1 VLRRAVAGDGR
12 DPVGDLPD
20 RKLTDRPHTLFTAA
34 WHSAVPAD
42 LPRRTFP
49 VSSDSPADRYH
60 RRRRAPILIV
70 LLVLLVGGGIAWF
83 QVLKPV
89 PAASTSCNQP
99 GPPLVTTTSK
109 PPTSAGAS
117 GTARPTGTART
128 TARPTPTTTPI
139 VTSLGRFASHDS
151 LTGVRPADPAVVTL
165 QVYNASE
172 TPGQA
177 KTLTNELRADGF
189 TSILGGA
196 NDPLYPRN
204 DLVCTAQIRY
214 GQAGTTAARTL
225 LIVQPCAQL
234 VLDDRISDSVD
245 LAVGARYDY
254 QPLSAAVKAQL
265 KAIHD
270 AAIPPAVIEGQ
281 TAAAR
286 PQPAI
291 PPLPSTAGCD

>member
-1 VLRRAVAGDGR
+1 MS
-12 DPVGDLPD
+12 
-20 RKLTDRPHTLFTAA
+20 
-34 WHSAVPAD
+34 SA
-42 LPRRTFP
+42 
-49 VSSDSPADRYH
+49 SPADRYH

-70 LLVLLVGGGIAWF
+70 LAVLLIGGGVAWF

-89 PAASTSCNQP
+89 PAASTGCNQP
-99 GPPLVTTTSK
+99 GPAPVTTGSTPRTSAS
-109 PPTSAGAS
+109 PTSS
-117 GTARPTGTART
+117 GTAKPAGTARST
-128 TARPTPTTTPI
+128 PRSTPRSTSTTPTTPSI

-151 LTGVRPADPAVVTL
+151 LTGVRPADPATVVL
-165 QVYNASE
+165 QVFNASQ
-172 TPGQA
+172 TVGQA

-189 TSILGGA
+189 SSILAGA
-196 NDPLYPRN
+196 NDPLYPAR

-214 GQAGTTAARTL
+214 GEAGTTAARTL
-225 LIVQPCAQL
+225 LIAQPCAQL

-245 LAVGARYDY
+245 LAVGARYDF

-286 PQPAI
+286 PLPSI

>member
-1 VLRRAVAGDGR
+1 M
-12 DPVGDLPD
+12 
-20 RKLTDRPHTLFTAA
+20 
-34 WHSAVPAD
+34 
-42 LPRRTFP
+42 
-49 VSSDSPADRYH
+49 SSDSPADRYH

-70 LLVLLVGGGIAWF
+70 LAVLLIGGGVAWF

-89 PAASTSCNQP
+89 PVASTGCNQP
-99 GPPLVTTTSK
+99 NLAPLTTSSK
-109 PPTSAGAS
+109 PGTSSGAGPS
-117 GTARPTGTART
+117 GAARPTGTGRT
-128 TARPTPTTTPI
+128 TARTTPTTPTTTTPVI
-139 VTSLGRFASHDS
+139 TSLGRFASHDS

-165 QVYNASE
+165 QVFNASQ

-189 TSILGGA
+189 SSILGGS
-196 NDPLYPRN
+196 NDPLYFHG

-225 LIVQPCAQL
+225 LIVEPCAQL

-245 LAVGARYDY
+245 LAVGARYDF
-254 QPLSAAVKAQL
+254 QPLSAAAKAQL

-286 PQPAI
+286 PQPTI

>member
-1 VLRRAVAGDGR
+1 M
-12 DPVGDLPD
+12 
-20 RKLTDRPHTLFTAA
+20 
-34 WHSAVPAD
+34 
-42 LPRRTFP
+42 
-49 VSSDSPADRYH
+49 SSDSPADRYH

-70 LLVLLVGGGIAWF
+70 LAVLLIGGGVAWF

-89 PAASTSCNQP
+89 PAASTGCNQP
-99 GPPLVTTTSK
+99 GPAPVKTSSTSK
-109 PPTSAGAS
+109 ARTSAGIGTSGRATAS
-117 GTARPTGTART
+117 TAKSTPRT
-128 TARPTPTTTPI
+128 TATTPTTTPI
-139 VTSLGRFASHDS
+139 VTSLGRFAGHDS
-151 LTGVRPADPAVVTL
+151 LTGVRPADPAAIGL
-165 QVYNASE
+165 QVFNAGK

-196 NDPLYPRN
+196 NDPLYPAQ

-234 VLDDRISDSVD
+234 VLDDRISDTVD
-245 LAVGARYDY
+245 LAVGARYDFA
-254 QPLSAAVKAQL
+254 PLSAAVKAQL

-286 PQPAI
+286 PQPTI

>member
-1 VLRRAVAGDGR
+1 ML
-12 DPVGDLPD
+12 
-20 RKLTDRPHTLFTAA
+20 
-34 WHSAVPAD
+34 
-42 LPRRTFP
+42 
-49 VSSDSPADRYH
+49 
-60 RRRRAPILIV
+60 LI
-70 LLVLLVGGGIAWF
+70 GGGVAWF

-89 PAASTSCNQP
+89 PAASTSCN
-99 GPPLVTTTSK
+99 PPNLTPLPTTSK
-109 PPTSAGAS
+109 PRTSGSAVSSAAS
-117 GTARPTGTART
+117 RATGTART
-128 TARPTPTTTPI
+128 TTPRTTSRATPTTTPV

-165 QVYNASE
+165 QVFNASQ

-189 TSILGGA
+189 SSILGGS
-196 NDPLYPRN
+196 NDPLYFHG

-286 PQPAI
+286 PQPVI
-291 PPLPSTAGCD
+291 PPLPSTAGCG

>member
-1 VLRRAVAGDGR
+1 M
-12 DPVGDLPD
+12 
-20 RKLTDRPHTLFTAA
+20 
-34 WHSAVPAD
+34 
-42 LPRRTFP
+42 
-49 VSSDSPADRYH
+49 SSDSPADRYH

-70 LLVLLVGGGIAWF
+70 LAVLLIGGGVAWF

-89 PAASTSCNQP
+89 PAASTGCNQP
-99 GPPLVTTTSK
+99 GPAPVTSSSTPRTS
-109 PPTSAGAS
+109 PGVSSAGTPKAS
-117 GTARPTGTART
+117 ATKSTART
-128 TARPTPTTTPI
+128 TPMTTSI
-139 VTSLGRFASHDS
+139 NTSLGRFAAHDS
-151 LTGVRPADPAVVTL
+151 LTGVRPADPATIVL
-165 QVYNASE
+165 QVFNASK

-177 KTLTNELRADGF
+177 KTLTNELRSDGF

-196 NDPLYPRN
+196 NDPLYPAS

-245 LAVGARYDY
+245 LSVGGRYDY
-254 QPLSAAVKAQL
+254 QPLTAAMKAQL

-270 AAIPPAVIEGQ
+270 ASIPPAVIEGQ

-286 PQPAI
+286 PQPTI
-291 PPLPSTAGCD
+291 PPLPSTAGCS

>member
-1 VLRRAVAGDGR
+1 
-12 DPVGDLPD
+12 
-20 RKLTDRPHTLFTAA
+20 
-34 WHSAVPAD
+34 
-42 LPRRTFP
+42 

-60 RRRRAPILIV
+60 RRRRAPILIALVV
-70 LLVLLVGGGIAWF
+70 LLIGGGVAWF

-99 GPPLVTTTSK
+99 APPLPTTSSTK
-109 PPTSAGAS
+109 PRTSGSGGSS
-117 GTARPTGTART
+117 GTARPTGTATTATRT
-128 TARPTPTTTPI
+128 TPTTPTTTPI

-165 QVYNASE
+165 QVFNASE

-196 NDPLYPRN
+196 NDPLYPRS

-214 GQAGTTAARTL
+214 GQAGTAAARTL

-245 LAVGARYDY
+245 LSVGARYDF
-254 QPLSAAVKAQL
+254 QPLSAPVKAQL

-286 PQPAI
+286 PQPSI
-291 PPLPSTAGCD
+291 PPLPSTAGC

>member
-1 VLRRAVAGDGR
+1 M
-12 DPVGDLPD
+12 
-20 RKLTDRPHTLFTAA
+20 
-34 WHSAVPAD
+34 
-42 LPRRTFP
+42 
-49 VSSDSPADRYH
+49 SSDSPADRYH
-60 RRRRAPILIV
+60 RRRRAPILIALVV
-70 LLVLLVGGGIAWF
+70 LLIGGGVAWF

-99 GPPLVTTTSK
+99 GPALVTTSSSK
-109 PPTSAGAS
+109 PRTSGSAGSSGTVRPTS
-117 GTARPTGTART
+117 TART
-128 TARPTPTTTPI
+128 TRTTPTTPTTTPI

-151 LTGVRPADPAVVTL
+151 LTGVRPADPAVITL
-165 QVYNASE
+165 QVFNASQ
-172 TPGQA
+172 TAGTA

-254 QPLSAAVKAQL
+254 QPLTAAVKAQL

-286 PQPAI
+286 PQPTI
-291 PPLPSTAGCD
+291 PPLPSTAGCG

>member
-1 VLRRAVAGDGR
+1 M
-12 DPVGDLPD
+12 
-20 RKLTDRPHTLFTAA
+20 
-34 WHSAVPAD
+34 
-42 LPRRTFP
+42 
-49 VSSDSPADRYH
+49 SSDSPADRYH

-70 LLVLLVGGGIAWF
+70 IAVLLIGGGVAWF

-89 PAASTSCNQP
+89 PAASTSCN
-99 GPPLVTTTSK
+99 PPNLTPLPTTSK
-109 PPTSAGAS
+109 PRTSGAATS
-117 GTARPTGTART
+117 GTAAPTTTART
-128 TARPTPTTTPI
+128 TTRATPTTTPI
-139 VTSLGRFASHDS
+139 VTSLGRFAGHDS
-151 LTGVRPADPAVVTL
+151 LTGVRPADPAVITL
-165 QVYNASE
+165 QVFNASK

-177 KTLTNELRADGF
+177 KTLTNELRAEGF
-189 TSILGGA
+189 SSILGGS
-196 NDPLYPRN
+196 NDPLYFHG
-204 DLVCTAQIRY
+204 DLVCTAEIRY

-245 LAVGARYDY
+245 LAVGTRYDY

-265 KAIHD
+265 KVIHD

>member
-1 VLRRAVAGDGR
+1 M
-12 DPVGDLPD
+12 
-20 RKLTDRPHTLFTAA
+20 
-34 WHSAVPAD
+34 
-42 LPRRTFP
+42 
-49 VSSDSPADRYH
+49 SSDSPADRYH
-60 RRRRAPILIV
+60 RRRRAPILIAIAV
-70 LLVLLVGGGIAWF
+70 LLIGGAVAWF

-99 GPPLVTTTSK
+99 GPAPVVTTSSKLRTS
-109 PPTSAGAS
+109 SAVS
-117 GTARPTGTART
+117 GTGTART
-128 TARPTPTTTPI
+128 TASAPTTPRTTATTPTTTPI

-151 LTGVRPADPAVVTL
+151 LTGVRPADPATVVL
-165 QVYNASE
+165 QVFNASQ

-189 TSILGGA
+189 ASILGGA
-196 NDPLYPRN
+196 NDPLYPAQ

-245 LAVGARYDY
+245 LAVGSRYDY
-254 QPLSAAVKAQL
+254 QPLSAAAKAQL

-286 PQPAI
+286 PQPTI
-291 PPLPSTAGCD
+291 PPLPSAVGCN

>member
-1 VLRRAVAGDGR
+1 M
-12 DPVGDLPD
+12 
-20 RKLTDRPHTLFTAA
+20 LF
-34 WHSAVPAD
+34 
-42 LPRRTFP
+42 R
-49 VSSDSPADRYH
+49 
-60 RRRRAPILIV
+60 
-70 LLVLLVGGGIAWF
+70 
-83 QVLKPV
+83 
-89 PAASTSCNQP
+89 
-99 GPPLVTTTSK
+99 
-109 PPTSAGAS
+109 
-117 GTARPTGTART
+117 
-128 TARPTPTTTPI
+128 
-139 VTSLGRFASHDS
+139 
-151 LTGVRPADPAVVTL
+151 
-165 QVYNASE
+165 
-172 TPGQA
+172 
-177 KTLTNELRADGF
+177 
-189 TSILGGA
+189 SILGGA
-196 NDPLYPRN
+196 NDPLYPAR
-204 DLVCTAQIRY
+204 DLACTAQIRY

>member
-1 VLRRAVAGDGR
+1 M
-12 DPVGDLPD
+12 
-20 RKLTDRPHTLFTAA
+20 
-34 WHSAVPAD
+34 
-42 LPRRTFP
+42 
-49 VSSDSPADRYH
+49 SSDSPADRYR

-70 LLVLLVGGGIAWF
+70 LLVLLIGGGVAWF

-89 PAASTSCNQP
+89 PAASTSCNSP
-99 GPPLVTTTSK
+99 NLAPLPTTSK
-109 PPTSAGAS
+109 PRTTGSATTSGA
-117 GTARPTGTART
+117 ARPTGTAKT
-128 TARPTPTTTPI
+128 TARTTPTTTPI
-139 VTSLGRFASHDS
+139 ITSLGRFASHDS

-165 QVYNASE
+165 QVFNASQ

-189 TSILGGA
+189 SSIVGGA
-196 NDPLYPRN
+196 NDPLYFHG

-291 PPLPSTAGCD
+291 PPLPSTAGCG

>member
-1 VLRRAVAGDGR
+1 M
-12 DPVGDLPD
+12 
-20 RKLTDRPHTLFTAA
+20 
-34 WHSAVPAD
+34 
-42 LPRRTFP
+42 
-49 VSSDSPADRYH
+49 
-60 RRRRAPILIV
+60 
-70 LLVLLVGGGIAWF
+70 
-83 QVLKPV
+83 
-89 PAASTSCNQP
+89 
-99 GPPLVTTTSK
+99 
-109 PPTSAGAS
+109 
-117 GTARPTGTART
+117 
-128 TARPTPTTTPI
+128 
-139 VTSLGRFASHDS
+139 
-151 LTGVRPADPAVVTL
+151 L
-165 QVYNASE
+165 QVFNASQ

-189 TSILGGA
+189 SSILGGA
-196 NDPLYPRN
+196 NDPLYFHG

-214 GQAGTTAARTL
+214 GQAGTNAARTL

-245 LAVGARYDY
+245 LSVGARYDF